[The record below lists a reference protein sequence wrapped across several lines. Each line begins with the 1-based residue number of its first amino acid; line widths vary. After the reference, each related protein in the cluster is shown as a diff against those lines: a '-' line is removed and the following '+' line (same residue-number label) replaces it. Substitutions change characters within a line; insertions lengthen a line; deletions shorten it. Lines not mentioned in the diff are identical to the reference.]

1 MRLVT
6 YRQHPQES
14 ARLGVVHNGLVV
26 DVQGFAAHAGVDLPS
41 TMLAFIDLGPV
52 AVRLL
57 ADLLEEADASWLVG
71 TSIPEGNAT
80 LLAPIPRP
88 RKNIFGIGLNYTEHV
103 AESARSL
110 DTSKEL
116 PQQPVIFSKPPT
128 AVIAWNDP
136 IYHNANVTKQ
146 LDWETELAV
155 IIGQTARHVA
165 KKDAMNYVF
174 GYTIINDISARDC
187 RRAGQ
192 WIVSKGQDT
201 FAPMGPAIVTAD
213 EITDPHNLNLTTHVN
228 GVEKQNSNTKYMLF
242 KIDDLIADIS
252 SVMTLEPG
260 DIIATGTPAGVG
272 AGRTPQEFMWPGDV
286 LVSTIERI
294 GYLRNPIVTAG

>member
-1 MRLVT
+1 MAAIRKRSKHNMRLVT

-103 AESARSL
+103 AESALSL

-128 AVIAWNDP
+128 AVIAWN
-136 IYHNANVTKQ
+136 
-146 LDWETELAV
+146 
-155 IIGQTARHVA
+155 
-165 KKDAMNYVF
+165 
-174 GYTIINDISARDC
+174 
-187 RRAGQ
+187 
-192 WIVSKGQDT
+192 
-201 FAPMGPAIVTAD
+201 
-213 EITDPHNLNLTTHVN
+213 
-228 GVEKQNSNTKYMLF
+228 
-242 KIDDLIADIS
+242 
-252 SVMTLEPG
+252 
-260 DIIATGTPAGVG
+260 
-272 AGRTPQEFMWPGDV
+272 
-286 LVSTIERI
+286 
-294 GYLRNPIVTAG
+294 